1 MSVQSLSFPS
11 LTAAYLANSCLV
23 FTSFWGWPQ
32 CPWAGWRGCG
42 PSSLGAWK
50 PHCAGALQA
59 GCAALS
65 MMEYMLTNKGSRA
78 PQGATKKPVDWEAK
92 THRHV
97 FLTVLKVRHSRSRLI
112 HSLVNPSSWLARCAF
127 SPGTHMAGSQSE
139 RAHGFPSYEAASP
152 TGEAQPHDVGK
163 LSLP

>member
-1 MSVQSLSFPS
+1 MVP
-11 LTAAYLANSCLV
+11 
-23 FTSFWGWPQ
+23 G
-32 CPWAGWRGCG
+32 
-42 PSSLGAWK
+42 SLGARK
-50 PHCAGALQA
+50 LHCAGALQA

-65 MMEYMLTNKGSRA
+65 MTEYTLTSKGCRA
-78 PQGATKKPVDWEAK
+78 PQLATKKTMDWEAK

-112 HSLVNPSSWLARCAF
+112 RSLVNPSSWLARRAF

-139 RAHGFPSYEAASP
+139 RACGVPSYEAVSP
-152 TGEAQPHDVGK
+152 TGEAQPHDVVK